1 MNMLEP
7 KKFSYE
13 ITIAE
18 LDGKPVQ
25 TIKGGEQ
32 TIGPGETKTVSASA
46 RISNLNFWSWGYG
59 YLYNVS
65 TTLKV
70 NGQPVDVVQTRTG
83 FRKTKF
89 VHGMLKLNDREI
101 QVHGYAQRS
110 TNELPAIGQSAPPW
124 MSDFSNALVVESG
137 G

>member
-1 MNMLEP
+1 
-7 KKFSYE
+7 FSYE
-13 ITIAE
+13 VALAE
-18 LDGKPVQ
+18 LDGKPLQ

-46 RISNLNFWSWGYG
+46 RVSNLNFGSWGYG

-83 FRKTKF
+83 LRKTECG
-89 VHGMLKLNDREI
+89 HGVVKLNERVI
-101 QVHGYAQRS
+101 QMHGYAQRS
-110 TNELPAIGQSAPPW
+110 TNEWPAVGQAAPPW
-124 MSDFSNALVVESG
+124 MSDFSNALLVESG
-137 G
+137 